1 MSANRQILVVGGAG
15 YIGSH
20 MLLLLKQIGFKP
32 VVLDNLSKGHREAV
46 LDVELIVG
54 DCSDTK
60 LLTEI
65 FTSRS
70 ISAVMHFAS
79 LIEVAESV
87 ANPGLYYQNNVAAL
101 IDLLDSMTQHN
112 VKNFIF
118 SSTAAVYGE
127 PQAPRVHE
135 KHRLAPVNPYGR
147 SKKIAEEIIMDY
159 GTAGVLNYAILRYF
173 NAAGAD
179 PAGRIGENH
188 TPESHLIP
196 LLLQVAAG
204 KKPSITI
211 NGTDFATADG
221 TCIRDYI
228 HVNDICSAHLLAL
241 NALQKGKSNLLFNL
255 GTGHGFTVKQVI
267 KAVER
272 VTGKTITT
280 VPGKKRIGDPATLVA
295 DAELVKQELGWTTKC
310 SDLDTIILHAWQY
323 LQKTSH

>member
-118 SSTAAVYGE
+118 SYTPAV
-127 PQAPRVHE
+127 P
-135 KHRLAPVNPYGR
+135 
-147 SKKIAEEIIMDY
+147 
-159 GTAGVLNYAILRYF
+159 
-173 NAAGAD
+173 
-179 PAGRIGENH
+179 
-188 TPESHLIP
+188 
-196 LLLQVAAG
+196 
-204 KKPSITI
+204 
-211 NGTDFATADG
+211 
-221 TCIRDYI
+221 
-228 HVNDICSAHLLAL
+228 
-241 NALQKGKSNLLFNL
+241 
-255 GTGHGFTVKQVI
+255 
-267 KAVER
+267 
-272 VTGKTITT
+272 
-280 VPGKKRIGDPATLVA
+280 
-295 DAELVKQELGWTTKC
+295 
-310 SDLDTIILHAWQY
+310 
-323 LQKTSH
+323 